1 MSDGS
6 KRGWYVVYL
15 PTLISL
21 PLFICVAMINEY
33 YIAQNARINSI
44 NELNYKAKYLS
55 EALHYVNANV
65 ATLKAADYDRV
76 IDNLASNSHSHVSIF
91 SPDGTLLGDN
101 LASGHSISA
110 TPNEKNQPEILQA
123 IENKH
128 GQSLRFNPVT
138 SQWMRYVAID
148 QKSFILRVGLN
159 NQLEQQEII
168 MQRLNYLPTFI
179 ALFLV
184 TSIGGFFF
192 VTSLNNRLKIRYQ
205 KLKQRVQ
212 AKTSELLLLQEFG
225 TLLTLSKSFQD
236 IEQVLGKFSQMLLY
250 HDAGRISVIRSS
262 RNLAEIKISWGVEE
276 WFEFGHYPLDACWA
290 LRKGYVHPQ
299 GPYDKLIRCNH
310 DVDEQYNTI
319 CIPLVAQGETLGV
332 MHIRRDNICDE
343 FDDNDRQMATSLA
356 EPVSLAIAN
365 LQLRDNLRNQAIKDS
380 LTGLFN
386 RRYFSETAEKELARA
401 VKQQSPMA
409 ILMIDIDFF
418 KKLNDGFGHDAGDKA
433 LQMFGGLLN
442 KLTLNENIAC
452 RMGGEEFVILLS
464 DTNAQQAQE
473 FANHLRNKIKELKII
488 NNGMNIGPI
497 SASIG
502 IAIFD
507 NDDKDINELVKLADQ
522 ALYQAKENGR
532 DRVELSEQC
541 IVHAVVSNNC

>member
-1 MSDGS
+1 
-6 KRGWYVVYL
+6 
-15 PTLISL
+15 
-21 PLFICVAMINEY
+21 
-33 YIAQNARINSI
+33 
-44 NELNYKAKYLS
+44 
-55 EALHYVNANV
+55 
-65 ATLKAADYDRV
+65 
-76 IDNLASNSHSHVSIF
+76 
-91 SPDGTLLGDN
+91 
-101 LASGHSISA
+101 
-110 TPNEKNQPEILQA
+110 
-123 IENKH
+123 
-128 GQSLRFNPVT
+128 
-138 SQWMRYVAID
+138 
-148 QKSFILRVGLN
+148 
-159 NQLEQQEII
+159 
-168 MQRLNYLPTFI
+168 
-179 ALFLV
+179 
-184 TSIGGFFF
+184 
-192 VTSLNNRLKIRYQ
+192 
-205 KLKQRVQ
+205 
-212 AKTSELLLLQEFG
+212 
-225 TLLTLSKSFQD
+225 
-236 IEQVLGKFSQMLLY
+236 MLLY